1 MDEELTERQDT
12 KEIIKKKAEELTYE
26 PNFEMPVNFLRLLRI
41 LRNAITLAMKTKKRI
56 MIVISGDDQ
65 EKVGILTSK
74 LILFYENVLREEQIM
89 KNINFLYVFYDYSDG
104 SKLKKE
110 IAKKLIKERGGKSK
124 LSIYRIEDSRKL
136 LGQTFQGAVID
147 LLEDLRPNYI
157 GIISGLIEKG
167 GLLILQ
173 APSWD
178 NWDNKVTLFKRN
190 LIVPNY
196 DKPRNIFIT
205 WFKKKILDHK
215 ENMFVYDADNDKLL
229 NDPELSYEMP
239 KETKIE
245 IPKDIIFP
253 KEIYE
258 LALTQDQINV
268 IKESESLKEFTE
280 KKKVIVV
287 TANRGR
293 GKSCAIGLSISGL
306 IKALSEDK
314 KRVKIIVTSPSL
326 ENTQSLME
334 LAIKGIERQNLK
346 IKVDRNKE
354 GYIYGIYGENFTI
367 SYLEPKDAIEEPCDI
382 LAIDE
387 ASGLPVTILIK
398 LWQYH
403 KKILIAST
411 LHGYEGAGRGFS
423 FRFLNY
429 LKKDENTELK
439 LLEMITP
446 IRYAENDPIE
456 KWLFDVLLLDAE
468 PADIDNNDLNDINND
483 KLSYLIVKP
492 EDLFFKDEQLLRQ
505 IFGIYVQAHYRN
517 EPDDLALIADA
528 PHYIIRA
535 IKTSKGKVVSASL
548 IAEEGGL
555 NYEFCK
561 SLLLEDKTKGNII
574 PDRIIKHYRI
584 VDFGTLKG
592 WRIVRIATHP
602 MLQNKGLGSKLLS
615 FIENE
620 GIDKKLDWIG
630 SGFGINL
637 ELANFWAKNGFPI
650 IHMSPDRNPIS
661 GEYTVLVLKPLTE
674 KAKKIQNI
682 IINIFKNKLIY
693 SLYDTYKTME
703 PELAIALLNSIPIEY
718 NIINLSEIEKQRLWA
733 YLYGTMTYET
743 TNDIIFKIVN
753 SYFKMLPLNNELLND
768 IEKKALI
775 LKVLQGRNWREVSKE
790 MRVSLDKAEKI
801 VKMGVSKLSYHFYKI
816 DENYNKGIDSSEL

>member
-1 MDEELTERQDT
+1 MDEEIIEKQET

-26 PNFEMPVNFLRLLRI
+26 PNFETPVNFLRLTRLLKKSI
-41 LRNAITLAMKTKKRI
+41 NLAIKTKKRI
-56 MIVISGDDQ
+56 MIVLSGEDQ
-65 EKVGILTSK
+65 EKIGILTSK
-74 LILFYENVLREEQIM
+74 LILFYENVLREEQIL
-89 KNINFLYVFYDYSDG
+89 KNINFLYVFYDSSDA

-173 APSWD
+173 TPSWD
-178 NWDNKVTLFKRN
+178 KWDNKVTLFKRN

-205 WFKKKILDHK
+205 WFKKKIIDHK
-215 ENMFVYDADNDKLL
+215 ENMFVYDADNDKLI
-229 NDPELSYEMP
+229 NQPEFSYEMP
-239 KETKIE
+239 KEVKIE
-245 IPKDIIFP
+245 IPNDIIFP

-258 LALTQDQINV
+258 LALTQDQVNV
-268 IKESESLKEFTE
+268 IKESESLKDFSE

-306 IKALSEDK
+306 AKKLSEDK
-314 KRVKIIVTSPSL
+314 KRVKIVVTSPSL

-334 LAIKGIERQNLK
+334 LAIKGFEKQNMK
-346 IKVDRNKE
+346 IKVDRNKD
-354 GYIYGIYGENFTI
+354 GLIYGIYGENFAV

-387 ASGLPVTILIK
+387 ASGLPVTILVK

-429 LKKDENTELK
+429 LKKDENTSLK

-468 PADIDNNDLNDINND
+468 PADIDDNDLSDINNGN
-483 KLSYLIVKP
+483 LSYLIVKP
-492 EDLFFKDEQLLRQ
+492 EDLFFKDEGLLRQ

-555 NYEFCK
+555 SYEFSK
-561 SLLLEDKTKGNII
+561 SLLLEDRTRGNII

-602 MLQNKGLGSKLLS
+602 ILQNKGLGSKLLS
-615 FIENE
+615 YIVNE
-620 GIDKKLDWIG
+620 GLEKKLDWIG

-637 ELANFWAKNGFPI
+637 ELANFWLKNGFPI

-661 GEYTVLVLKPLTE
+661 GEYTVLVLKPLSE
-674 KAKKIQNI
+674 KAKKIQNV
-682 IINIFKNKLIY
+682 IINVFKNKLVY
-693 SLYDTYKTME
+693 SLYDTYKIME
-703 PELAIALLNSIPIEY
+703 PDLAVTLLNSIPIEY
-718 NIINLSEIEKQRLWA
+718 KTVDLSEMEKQRLWA

-743 TNDIIFKIVN
+743 TNDVIFKIVN
-753 SYFKMLPLNNELLND
+753 SYFKSLPINNDLLND

-775 LKVLQGRNWREVSKE
+775 LKVMQGRSWKEVSKE
-790 MRVSLDKAEKI
+790 MRISLDKAEKI
-801 VKMGVSKLSYHFYKI
+801 VKMGISKLSYHYYNI
-816 DENYNKGIDSSEL
+816 DENYKTGIDSSEL